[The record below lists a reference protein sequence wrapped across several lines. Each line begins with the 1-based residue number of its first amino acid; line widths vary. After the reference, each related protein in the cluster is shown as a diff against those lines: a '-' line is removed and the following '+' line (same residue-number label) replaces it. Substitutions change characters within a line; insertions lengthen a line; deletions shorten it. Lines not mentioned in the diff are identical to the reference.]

1 MKNDIKTYFND
12 FKASSTSYSND
23 CSEFDK
29 IEGLEDS
36 SASSLID

>member
-1 MKNDIKTYFND
+1 MKNDIKSYFNE
-12 FKASSTSYSND
+12 FKVACTSYSND

-29 IEGLEDS
+29 IEGLDES